1 MLITPFL
8 QGIVLEPSPE
18 VMNILVLSTKN
29 TML

>member
-1 MLITPFL
+1 MLIIQFL

-29 TML
+29 TVL